1 MLSYLAT
8 LTIFENMKE
17 RGKSSIR
24 ISNGLNFVKVA
35 LEKAAKVDENLSEHG
50 TYILFLK
57 IIVF

>member
-50 TYILFLK
+50 TYFA
-57 IIVF
+57 